1 MPRRPVRTRA
11 VIVAMALAA
20 VTSVSAPVS
29 AQTATPGPAD
39 ARVVTGSHVISR
51 WTTQSV
57 ARGVEVRTG
66 TVTNTAA
73 APTWTVTVEAPTTSR
88 LTGAAAWAKV
98 GPRSWA
104 DATATQLRGK
114 GFRPRVDVIDW
125 PSYNDSPRG
134 PMGLRV
140 RVGSYAAQDEADAAA
155 KAITAAG
162 FHTAVEWTGYDSA
175 QPASTRRTSAS
186 RSSTRAPSPARSP
199 ATHDGNVARRETTS
213 SVAAKQIACSPGSP
227 WASSPR
233 WARY

>member
-175 QPASTRRTSAS
+175 QPAGTENIRVAIIDPRTFSGTIAG
-186 RSSTRAPSPARSP
+186 
-199 ATHDGNVARRETTS
+199 THDGNVARRETTS